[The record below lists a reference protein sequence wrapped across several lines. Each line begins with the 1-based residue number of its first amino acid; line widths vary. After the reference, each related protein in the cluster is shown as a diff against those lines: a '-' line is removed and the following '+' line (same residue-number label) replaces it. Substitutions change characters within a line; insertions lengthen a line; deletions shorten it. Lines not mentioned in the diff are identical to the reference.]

1 MKRLFDFI
9 ISILS
14 LILLLPIFIVT
25 GLLIAMTSGFPLFFV
40 QRRIGRNGIPFN
52 IFKFR
57 TMHFQPEAS
66 RGSFHAGDK
75 SRVTR
80 IGLILRKTKL
90 DELPQLWNVCKGD
103 MSFVGPRPEVPQ
115 WVAAYPARWA
125 KVHRVRP
132 GITDNASIEFRDEE
146 TILSAA
152 ENPTGYYRTV
162 ILPRKLDLYDQY
174 VDNHSFIGDLG
185 ILFRT
190 FRAIGKPPPAPSDP
204 DSYRDRNNLSRIH
217 YGRLLRG
224 REKNGVR

>member
-14 LILLLPIFIVT
+14 LMLLSPIFIVT
-25 GLLIAMTSGFPLFFV
+25 GLLIAITSGFPLFFV
-40 QRRIGRNGIPFN
+40 QQRIGRNGIPFN

-57 TMHFQPEAS
+57 TMRVLPQS
-66 RGSFHAGDK
+66 SGGSFHAGDK
-75 SRVTR
+75 SRITR
-80 IGLILRKTKL
+80 IGRILRKTKL

-115 WVAAYPARWA
+115 WVAAYPVRWA

-146 TILSAA
+146 SILAA
-152 ENPTGYYRTV
+152 SENPTEYYRTV
-162 ILPRKLDLYDQY
+162 ILPRKLELYEQY
-174 VDNHSFIGDLG
+174 VDNHSFMGDLG

-190 FRAIGKPPPAPSDP
+190 FWAIGKPPPCLAARQAASPKEERNLP
-204 DSYRDRNNLSRIH
+204 D
-217 YGRLLRG
+217 GRQEKGG
-224 REKNGVR
+224 R